1 MRISRHMQRGFTLIE
16 LIVVIGLMA
25 LLSTISI
32 GGYFAA
38 SRGMAARGVMQD
50 TASIIRQAMQVCLI
64 DQVPTAVLF
73 SNRRLGKRED
83 GGEAYGTAVAIKMA
97 GRISYIANSGKT
109 STGKSLPG
117 GGGMLVDEFADW
129 NQSYPMDASDSGKQ
143 RAVRLYQMSSPQGHK
158 LKQGVKQ
165 CSSLMCAWVGY
176 TQMEADY
183 LISAGMTVEDWCS
196 QNHRDA
202 KGNKSY
208 AGIGYDNG
216 NDCRWGLPFHPD
228 NKGLGKSAWHV
239 GDAYGVEIASL
250 DLPKN
255 YIFGSTPPNGPEL
268 VPAAGTSA
276 LVFTPGMVTS
286 ASDYRFSLGR
296 AGGNVL
302 ITMLNDIDG
311 SDKIPVGTITDDLL
325 KDQD

>member
-1 MRISRHMQRGFTLIE
+1 MRSSSKTRGGFTLIE

-25 LLSTISI
+25 LLSTLSV

-50 TASIIRQAMQVCLI
+50 TSSLIRQAMQVCLI

-73 SNRRLGKRED
+73 SNRRQNKESE

-97 GRISYIANSGKT
+97 GRISYIASSGKT
-109 STGKSLPG
+109 STGQSLPVG
-117 GGGMLVDEFADW
+117 GGLLTDEFADW

-143 RAVRLYQMSSPQGHK
+143 RAIRLYQMSSAQGHK

-176 TQMEADY
+176 AQMEADY
-183 LISAGMTVEDWCS
+183 LISAGLTVEEWCTL
-196 QNHRDA
+196 NRRDA
-202 KGNKSY
+202 NGNKSY
-208 AGIGYDNG
+208 AGIGYNNG

-228 NKGLGKSAWHV
+228 NKGLGRGSWHV

-255 YIFGSTPPNGPEL
+255 YIFGTSVPNGPEL
-268 VPAAGTSA
+268 EPAAGCPA

-286 ASDYRFSLGR
+286 SSDYKFSLGR
-296 AGGNVL
+296 AGGSVK
-302 ITMLNDIDG
+302 IMLMNDNAG
-311 SDKIPVGTITDDLL
+311 SDITPVGVIDDDML